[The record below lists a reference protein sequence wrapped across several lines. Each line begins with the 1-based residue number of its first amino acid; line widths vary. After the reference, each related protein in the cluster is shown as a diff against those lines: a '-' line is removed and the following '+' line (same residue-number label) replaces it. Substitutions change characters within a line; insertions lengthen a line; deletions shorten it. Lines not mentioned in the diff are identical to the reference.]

1 MASSFTF
8 RALLRTNTRTWT
20 PCSRQSSHST
30 HYSHQTVF
38 HAKATCFST
47 STKSFYAKPAAKK
60 GVVVEE
66 KALLGRP
73 SNNLKI
79 GILGVP
85 NIGKS
90 TFFNALTNSSVP
102 AENFPFCTIDPSE
115 ARVVV
120 PDDRFNWLVEHYKP
134 EKETP
139 AYLTVI
145 DIAGLVR
152 GAAQGEGLG
161 NAFLSHV
168 RSVDALF
175 HLCRGFED
183 PGVMH
188 VDGSVDAVRDL
199 ETIHYELLLRDIDWL
214 QKIHQEYKVVANR
227 LGSSTTAGNAVE
239 RKKRDDFPAIEKALA
254 WVEQGNDIRTGEWT
268 NKEIETINQQYL
280 LTAKPMIYLVNISEN
295 DYLNLAKSPPPVIQ
309 KIQDWIDQHHPGDL
323 LIPFSGSFE
332 NQLSLFNDSPEDK
345 QTVLE
350 DASQQVGSPI
360 VSALPEIVIKGRE
373 ALSLQQFFTAGPGEV
388 RSWTTRKNTLA
399 PQSAGVIHTDFERGF
414 IMAEIMKMD
423 DLKELGSEAAVKA
436 AGKYY
441 SKGKDYP
448 VEDGDVIYF
457 KFNVTNNKKK

>member
-1 MASSFTF
+1 M
-8 RALLRTNTRTWT
+8 
-20 PCSRQSSHST
+20 
-30 HYSHQTVF
+30 
-38 HAKATCFST
+38 FST
-47 STKSFYAKPAAKK
+47 TSQVQYAKPTTGKK
-60 GVVVEE
+60 GANPVEE

-90 TFFNALTNSSVP
+90 TFFNALTNSVVP

-120 PDDRFNWLVEHYKP
+120 PDSRFSWLVDRYQP
-134 EKETP
+134 QKETP

-183 PGVMH
+183 PGVTH
-188 VDGSVDAVRDL
+188 VDGSVDPVRDL
-199 ETIHYELLLRDIDWL
+199 ETIHYELLLKDIDWL
-214 QKIHQEYKVVANR
+214 QKVHQEYKSVAQR
-227 LGSSTTAGNAVE
+227 LGSGTGGTAAE
-239 RKKRDDFPAIEKALA
+239 KKKRDDFLVIEKVLA
-254 WVEQGNDIRTGEWT
+254 WVEQGNDVRTGDWT
-268 NKEIETINQQYL
+268 NKEIEVINQQYL
-280 LTAKPMIYLVNISEN
+280 LTAKPMIYLVNISEQ
-295 DYLNLAKSPPPVIQ
+295 DYLNLHKETHPAII
-309 KIQDWIDQHHPGDL
+309 KIQEWIDQHHPGDL

-350 DASQQVGSPI
+350 DASTQAGATI
-360 VSALPEIVIKGRE
+360 VSALPEIVVKGRG
-373 ALSLQQFFTAGPGEV
+373 ALSLEQFFTAGPGEV
-388 RSWTTRKNTLA
+388 RAWTIRKNTLA
-399 PQSAGVIHTDFERGF
+399 PQAAGVIHSDFERGF
-414 IMAEIMKMD
+414 IMAEVMKMN

-441 SKGKDYP
+441 SKGKEYA

-457 KFNVTNNKKK
+457 KFNVTNKKK

>member
-1 MASSFTF
+1 MRIWAPCCQTHTTTLSI
-8 RALLRTNTRTWT
+8 AGHLRPTTYNGQRL
-20 PCSRQSSHST
+20 
-30 HYSHQTVF
+30 
-38 HAKATCFST
+38 FST
-47 STKSFYAKPAAKK
+47 SVRAHYAKPAPKK
-60 GVVVEE
+60 GAAGLVEP

-115 ARVVV
+115 ARVAV
-120 PDDRFNWLVEHYKP
+120 PDDRFSWLLEHYKP
-134 EKETP
+134 EKVTP

-183 PGVMH
+183 PGVTH
-188 VDGSVDAVRDL
+188 VDGSVDPVRDL
-199 ETIHYELLLRDIDWL
+199 ETIHDELLLRDMDWL
-214 QKIHQEYKVVANR
+214 EKIHQEYKVVANR
-227 LGSSTTAGNAVE
+227 LGSGTGGTPAE
-239 RKKRDDFPAIEKALA
+239 KKKKEDFAIIEKCLA
-254 WVEQGNDIRTGEWT
+254 WVEQGHDIRSGDWT
-268 NKEIETINQQYL
+268 NQEIEVINGQYL
-280 LTAKPMIYLVNISEN
+280 LTAKPMIYLVNISEH
-295 DYLNLAKSPPPVIQ
+295 DYLHLSKNPTPAIKKVQ
-309 KIQDWIDQHHPGDL
+309 EWIDEHHPGDL

-332 NQLSLFNDSPEDK
+332 NQLALFNDSPEDK
-345 QTVLE
+345 QTVLD
-350 DASQQVGSPI
+350 DASQQVGSTI
-360 VSALPEIVIKGRE
+360 TSALPEIIVKGRE
-373 ALSLQQFFTAGPGEV
+373 ALNLQQFFTAGPTEV

-399 PQSAGVIHTDFERGF
+399 PQAAGVIHTDFERGF
-414 IMAEIMKMD
+414 IMAEVMKMN

-441 SKGKDYP
+441 SKGKDYV

-457 KFNVTNNKKK
+457 KFNVTNNKKR

>member
-1 MASSFTF
+1 MGMHF
-8 RALLRTNTRTWT
+8 LHLI
-20 PCSRQSSHST
+20 P
-30 HYSHQTVF
+30 YYTV
-38 HAKATCFST
+38 
-47 STKSFYAKPAAKK
+47 
-60 GVVVEE
+60 
-66 KALLGRP
+66 
-73 SNNLKI
+73 

-115 ARVVV
+115 ARVAV
-120 PDDRFNWLVEHYKP
+120 PDDRFSWLLEHYKP
-134 EKETP
+134 EKVTP

-183 PGVMH
+183 PGVTH
-188 VDGSVDAVRDL
+188 VDGSVDPVRDL
-199 ETIHYELLLRDIDWL
+199 ETIHDELLLRDMDWL
-214 QKIHQEYKVVANR
+214 EKIHQEYKVVANR
-227 LGSSTTAGNAVE
+227 LGSGTGGTPAE
-239 RKKRDDFPAIEKALA
+239 KKKKEDFAIIEKCLA
-254 WVEQGNDIRTGEWT
+254 WVEQGHDIRSGDWT
-268 NKEIETINQQYL
+268 NQEIEVINGQYL
-280 LTAKPMIYLVNISEN
+280 LTAKPMIYLVNISEH
-295 DYLNLAKSPPPVIQ
+295 DYLHLSKNPTPAIKKVQ
-309 KIQDWIDQHHPGDL
+309 EWIDEHHPGDL

-332 NQLSLFNDSPEDK
+332 NQLALFNDSPEDK
-345 QTVLE
+345 QTVLD
-350 DASQQVGSPI
+350 DASQQVGSTI
-360 VSALPEIVIKGRE
+360 TSALPEIIVKGRE
-373 ALSLQQFFTAGPGEV
+373 ALNLQQFFTAGPTEV

-399 PQSAGVIHTDFERGF
+399 PQAAGVIHTDFERGF
-414 IMAEIMKMD
+414 IMAEVMKMN

-441 SKGKDYP
+441 SKGKDYV

-457 KFNVTNNKKK
+457 KFNVTNNKKR